1 MINLIE
7 KKQLFLINK
16 TKKYF
21 AEAKNK
27 GIDTSKSSLCYL
39 NTYSPTPGFAKILF
53 WLKDKN
59 YIKKTLSLFF
69 QHVISI
75 IYYSNFTL
83 INNKKK
89 NYKKIIITWGNKS
102 DFKKN
107 LFFDKFTNI
116 SSNKT
121 QDTIFFVIY
130 LDNIVPNHI
139 PKNVVLLFN
148 KKKINFVFLIKVF
161 FKTIIDNNFSLK
173 KIIHYLSVQTIFA
186 EIVNQNLN
194 QLIGKKKINKIIIP
208 YEGQPFQNYLIKNL
222 KKKNKDILTLGFIHS
237 MLPALPLNFIK
248 KDGSP
253 DYLFLSGNAQKK
265 LFYKYLGW
273 KKTQLKVID
282 SIRIKKK
289 IKNDL
294 ENSLFFAMY
303 FIDSVNLL
311 KAFKNFLHNQKIKI
325 PKIIVKKHPQMM
337 NNKNQIY
344 LEKKINK
351 LMKMNKLKFDKT
363 LKKNF
368 SYHLGPTSA
377 FIQYLES
384 KKHALHFTALPILDV
399 YTKKLWHNIIPQK
412 IDEFIYKY
420 KLTKKRQILRL
431 SDKNYNIKKSKII

>member
-21 AEAKNK
+21 EEAKNK

-53 WLKDKN
+53 WLKDKD

-69 QHVISI
+69 QHIISI
-75 IYYSNFTL
+75 IYYSKFTL

-139 PKNVVLLFN
+139 PQNVVLLFN

-161 FKTIIDNNFSLK
+161 FKTIINNNFSLK

-186 EIVNQNLN
+186 EIVNQNIN

-273 KKTQLKVID
+273 KKKQLKVID

-325 PKIIVKKHPQMM
+325 PKITVKKHPQMM

-344 LEKKINK
+344 LEKKINE
-351 LMKMNKLKFDKT
+351 LMKMSKVKFDKT

-412 IDEFIYKY
+412 VDEFIYKY

>member
-1 MINLIE
+1 MIDLIE
-7 KKQLFLINK
+7 KKQLFLIDK
-16 TKKYF
+16 TKKYL
-21 AEAKNK
+21 EEVKNK

-53 WLKDKN
+53 WLKEKD
-59 YIKKTLSLFF
+59 YIKKSVSLFF
-69 QHVISI
+69 QHIISI

-83 INNKKK
+83 INNKKI

-107 LFFDKFTNI
+107 LFHDKFTNI
-116 SSNKT
+116 SSNKLK
-121 QDTIFFVIY
+121 DTIFFVIY
-130 LDNIVPNHI
+130 LDSIVPNYI

-148 KKKINFVFLIKVF
+148 RKQINFVFFIKEI
-161 FKTIIDNNFSLK
+161 FKNILKNNFSFK
-173 KIIHYLSVQTIFA
+173 KILHYLSVQTVFA

-194 QLIGKKKINKIIIP
+194 KLISKNKINKIVIP

-222 KKKNKDILTLGFIHS
+222 KKKNKDILTFGFIHS

-265 LFYKYLGW
+265 LFYKHLGW

-303 FIDSVNLL
+303 FIDNVNLL
-311 KAFKNFLHNQKIKI
+311 KAFKKFL
-325 PKIIVKKHPQMM
+325 
-337 NNKNQIY
+337 
-344 LEKKINK
+344 
-351 LMKMNKLKFDKT
+351 
-363 LKKNF
+363 
-368 SYHLGPTSA
+368 
-377 FIQYLES
+377 
-384 KKHALHFTALPILDV
+384 
-399 YTKKLWHNIIPQK
+399 
-412 IDEFIYKY
+412 
-420 KLTKKRQILRL
+420 
-431 SDKNYNIKKSKII
+431 